1 MCYVHCTQTLQLL
14 NGFKNERSLLALAKP
29 QTFGATFDAMNVE
42 KNGKVSWLEFRA
54 FCTAVS
60 LEDESSSAA
69 VAQDELESA
78 MV

>member
-1 MCYVHCTQTLQLL
+1 MLRSLHSNPSIVEWLQ
-14 NGFKNERSLLALAKP
+14 NERSLFALAKP